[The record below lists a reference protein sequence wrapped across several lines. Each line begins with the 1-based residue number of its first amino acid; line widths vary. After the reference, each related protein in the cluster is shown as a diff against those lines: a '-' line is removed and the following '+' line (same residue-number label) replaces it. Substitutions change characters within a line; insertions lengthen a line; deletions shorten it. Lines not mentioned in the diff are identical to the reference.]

1 MTATAASAATPAASL
16 LPAHLRHVVIEGPIG
31 VGKTTLARR
40 LAERL
45 DARLML
51 EEPEANPFLDRF
63 YRDGARYALPTQM
76 FFLFQRVQQQQ
87 ALAQPDLF
95 DRLVIGDYLL
105 DKDRLFARLTL
116 DADELRLY
124 EQLHAHLAPA
134 ATAPDLVIYLQAP
147 PERLVERV
155 SRRGLRAESGLTAA
169 YLRDLSDA
177 YVRFFHAYDAAPLL
191 TVNTEHLNPADRD
204 ADVDLLLQR
213 IGAMR
218 GRREFFNLG

>member
-1 MTATAASAATPAASL
+1 
-16 LPAHLRHVVIEGPIG
+16 
-31 VGKTTLARR
+31 
-40 LAERL
+40 
-45 DARLML
+45 
-51 EEPEANPFLDRF
+51 
-63 YRDGARYALPTQM
+63 M

-95 DRLVIGDYLL
+95 DRVVIGDYLL

-124 EQLHAHLAPA
+124 EQVHTHLAPSPA
-134 ATAPDLVIYLQAP
+134 APDLVVYLQAP
-147 PERLVERV
+147 AEQLIERV
-155 SRRGLRAESGLTAA
+155 TRRGLRAESGLTAG

-177 YVRFFHAYDAAPLL
+177 YVRFFHEYDAAPLL

>member
-1 MTATAASAATPAASL
+1 
-16 LPAHLRHVVIEGPIG
+16 
-31 VGKTTLARR
+31 
-40 LAERL
+40 
-45 DARLML
+45 ML

-63 YRDGARYALPTQM
+63 YRDGTRYALPTQM

-87 ALAQPDLF
+87 TLAQPDLF

-124 EQLHAHLAPA
+124 EQLHAHLAPSPA
-134 ATAPDLVIYLQAP
+134 APDLVIYLQAP

-155 SRRGLRAESGLTAA
+155 GRRGLRAESGLTAA

-177 YVRFFHAYDAAPLL
+177 YVRFFHAYVAAPLL

-218 GRREFFNLG
+218 GRREFFNLAA

>member
-1 MTATAASAATPAASL
+1 MTAAAKPAAAL
-16 LPAHLRHVVIEGPIG
+16 LPAHLRHIVIEGPIG

-40 LAERL
+40 LADRL

-51 EEPEANPFLDRF
+51 EAPEDNPFLDRF
-63 YRDGARYALPTQM
+63 YRDGTRYALPTQM

-87 ALAQPDLF
+87 TLAQPDLF

-124 EQLHAHLAPA
+124 EQLHAHLAPSPA
-134 ATAPDLVIYLQAP
+134 APDLVIYLQAP

-155 SRRGLRAESGLTAA
+155 GRRGLRAESGLTAA

-177 YVRFFHAYDAAPLL
+177 YVRFFHAYVAAPLL

-218 GRREFFNLG
+218 GRREFFNLAA